1 MKTLYEMI
9 KDLTDITVE
18 QDKISDY
25 LENEALDLRGANL
38 MGADL
43 SWADLP
49 GVNLQGADLKGTEI
63 TKKQL
68 EQLTVIE
75 ENE

>member
-9 KDLTDITVE
+9 KDLTGIDVE
-18 QDKISDY
+18 QNKISDY
-25 LENEALDLRGANL
+25 LSRKFLDLQDADLKYANL
-38 MGADL
+38 YRANLKGADL
-43 SWADLP
+43 S
-49 GVNLQGADLKGTEI
+49 GAVLKDIKI

-75 ENE
+75 DK

>member
-25 LENEALDLRGANL
+25 LENEALDLRGADL
-38 MGADL
+38 MGANL
-43 SWADLP
+43 SWADL
-49 GVNLQGADLKGTEI
+49 QGADLHGLI
-63 TKKQL
+63 
-68 EQLTVIE
+68 
-75 ENE
+75 

>member
-25 LENEALDLRGANL
+25 LENEALDLRGADL
-38 MGADL
+38 MGANLKD
-43 SWADLP
+43 AD
-49 GVNLQGADLKGTEI
+49 LQGANLHHCWFKMC
-63 TKKQL
+63 
-68 EQLTVIE
+68 
-75 ENE
+75 